1 MKVKVGDLVI
11 IRPSGMFISEWMKK
25 AQKNNTPLLVVGIN
39 SSHSGSVQIKVV
51 FEGEIMWA
59 FYNSLETLKKGKIDV
74 K

>member
-11 IRPSGMFISEWMKK
+11 IRPSGIFISEWMTK

-51 FEGEIMWA
+51 
-59 FYNSLETLKKGKIDV
+59 LKV
-74 K
+74 KLCGPFITV

>member
-1 MKVKVGDLVI
+1 VKVKVGDLVI
-11 IRPSGMFISEWMKK
+11 IRPSGIFISEWMKK
-25 AQKNNTPLLVVGIN
+25 AQKNNTPLLVVGTMVAD
-39 SSHSGSVQIKVV
+39 SGSDQFKVV